1 MEKLERGFARVI
13 DVWGADHHGY
23 VPRVKAALTALGDD
37 ASRLDVLLVQFA
49 VLYRGGEKM
58 QMSTRSGE
66 SVTLRQLRTEV
77 GRDAARFFYVMR
89 RCEQH
94 MDFDLDLA
102 KSQSAD
108 NPVYYVQ
115 YAHARVASV
124 LRQAGQRGLPI
135 EPTPGIEN
143 LAHLTESH
151 EQDLLR
157 ALSRYPEVVE
167 GAALTEEPHQL
178 TSYLRELATALHTYY
193 NAHQFLVEDAT
204 LRDARIKLIIA
215 VRQVLRNGLGL
226 LGVSAPDTM

>member
-1 MEKLERGFARVI
+1 
-13 DVWGADHHGY
+13 
-23 VPRVKAALTALGDD
+23 
-37 ASRLDVLLVQFA
+37 
-49 VLYRGGEKM
+49 
-58 QMSTRSGE
+58 
-66 SVTLRQLRTEV
+66 
-77 GRDAARFFYVMR
+77 
-89 RCEQH
+89 
-94 MDFDLDLA
+94 
-102 KSQSAD
+102 
-108 NPVYYVQ
+108 
-115 YAHARVASV
+115 V

-143 LAHLTESH
+143 LARLTESH

>member
-1 MEKLERGFARVI
+1 
-13 DVWGADHHGY
+13 
-23 VPRVKAALTALGDD
+23 
-37 ASRLDVLLVQFA
+37 
-49 VLYRGGEKM
+49 
-58 QMSTRSGE
+58 
-66 SVTLRQLRTEV
+66 
-77 GRDAARFFYVMR
+77 
-89 RCEQH
+89 

-143 LAHLTESH
+143 LARLTESH

-215 VRQVLRNGLGL
+215 VRQVLCNGLGL